1 MDFYVYLECSI
12 LKGRVFCLLTFKVD
26 NCAIND
32 GREFG
37 ESFLKIYPKDLEL
50 KVGHYGNHACFLNL
64 SISNNNNILVYKL
77 IYNSSNVW

>member
-32 GREFG
+32 GMEFG

-77 IYNSSNVW
+77 IYNSSNV

>member
-1 MDFYVYLECSI
+1 MDFYVYLECST

-50 KVGHYGNHACFLNL
+50 KVGHYGNHASFLNL

-77 IYNSSNVW
+77 IYNSSNV

>member
-1 MDFYVYLECSI
+1 MDFYVYLECST
-12 LKGRVFCLLTFKVD
+12 LKGRVFCLLTLKVD

-37 ESFLKIYPKDLEL
+37 KSFLKIYPKDLEL
-50 KVGHYGNHACFLNL
+50 KIGHYGNHACFLNL
-64 SISNNNNILVYKL
+64 NISNNNNILVYKL

>member
-50 KVGHYGNHACFLNL
+50 KVGHYGNHASFLNL
-64 SISNNNNILVYKL
+64 NISNNNNILVYKL
-77 IYNSSNVW
+77 IYNSSNV

>member
-77 IYNSSNVW
+77 IYNSSNV